1 MNKIAQNVSARRG
14 FTLIEILIAV
24 SVFAIVLASVNSVFY
39 GALRLRNKTSAKMDE
54 ALTVEQVV
62 SIIKHDLRGLA
73 APGGTLSGELMTDQN
88 LTGMSQQ
95 TGTEFYTTT
104 GLMDDDNSWSEM
116 QRISYSLAQPTNQ
129 TDVGMD
135 LIRTVSRNLLPVMDD
150 DFEEQWLMSGLEQL
164 TFEYYDGQDWVEYWD
179 STISETPT
187 PTAIR
192 VVLEFAKPQDETKPT
207 RDPVELVIPIAVQ
220 QRIDT
225 NTVTSAEN

>member
-1 MNKIAQNVSARRG
+1 
-14 FTLIEILIAV
+14 
-24 SVFAIVLASVNSVFY
+24 
-39 GALRLRNKTSAKMDE
+39 
-54 ALTVEQVV
+54 
-62 SIIKHDLRGLA
+62 
-73 APGGTLSGELMTDQN
+73 MTDQN

-116 QRISYSLAQPTNQ
+116 QRVSYSLAQPTNQ

-187 PTAIR
+187 PTSIR